1 MRYMMLIY
9 SDETIETGR
18 SQAENEANFAL
29 YNTFTNEVRQ
39 RGNFRSGEALQP
51 ATAATTVRVQA
62 GKTMAADGPFAA
74 TKEQLGG
81 FYILDCQDLDE
92 AIELAAKIP
101 AAQEGAVEIRPI
113 MELG

>member
-1 MRYMMLIY
+1 
-9 SDETIETGR
+9 
-18 SQAENEANFAL
+18 
-29 YNTFTNEVRQ
+29 
-39 RGNFRSGEALQP
+39 
-51 ATAATTVRVQA
+51 VRVQA
-62 GKTMAADGPFAA
+62 GKTIAADGPFAA

-101 AAQEGAVEIRPI
+101 AAQEGSVEIRPI